1 MASNIEALIWS
12 IYKMKGKL
20 PQTKDYDT
28 LYDVAE
34 DEFKDTILKIKKSIP
49 KKKYLKKHNNN
60 MTDAILDILGVYN
73 ETKIKKQSY
82 DDRHRQKILELR
94 NIEDNRKQPEK

>member
-1 MASNIEALIWS
+1 MDNIDLIVS
-12 IYKMKGKL
+12 
-20 PQTKDYDT
+20 QTGC
-28 LYDVAE
+28 
-34 DEFKDTILKIKKSIP
+34 DEKKA
-49 KKKYLKKHNNN
+49 KKYLKKHNNN